1 MEPIHEL
8 SMSITTLLHEIAEK
22 RCELDIQGQK
32 LLLDALRKLLIATEK
47 LNVQLQAMAQ
57 NQRETETAPQPARAA
72 LYLVK

>member
-1 MEPIHEL
+1 M
-8 SMSITTLLHEIAEK
+8 T
-22 RCELDIQGQK
+22 GQVQCK
-32 LLLDALRKLLIATEK
+32 WVVKSVQLRTLRKLLIATEK